1 MRRPDEMTTA
11 ECLDVVHQLR
21 DLGVRE
27 VTLIG
32 GEAFLRKDWTQI
44 VQAVSDS
51 GMQCGMQTGAWHLA
65 EEQVRQAKDAGLV
78 ACGVSID
85 GLAELH
91 DRLRGRSGSF
101 DAAVDAL
108 HRLNEAGI
116 RTSVNT
122 QITAPVI
129 VQLRDLLDVLA
140 SAGVRNW
147 QVQLTVA
154 MGRAA
159 DNHHLLIQPFQLLE
173 LMPILAEIYT
183 AGVARGVLL
192 QPGNNIGYF
201 GPFEHL
207 LRGSGDSGVHWTGCF
222 AGRNVM
228 GIEADGTVKGCP
240 SLPTSSYTG
249 GNVRDLALSDIWS
262 STPELSFARNDRTAQ
277 LWGFC
282 SGCYYADVCQA
293 GCTWTSHSLLGKPG
307 NNPYCHYRALELD
320 KQGLRERVVPRVG
333 APGKP
338 FDHGEFEIVCE
349 SNGHPASIAG
359 ASIGP
364 TAPAADGDRNL
375 MLCHGCRYYVYR
387 GTAVCPHCGADVVAA
402 QRQYD
407 RQLAKAEQAAKR
419 LVVALDELPKR

>member
-1 MRRPDEMTTA
+1 MTTD
-11 ECLDVVHQLR
+11 ECLYVVRQLR

-32 GEAFLRKDWTQI
+32 GEAFLRPDWLQI
-44 VQAVSDS
+44 VEAVSRA
-51 GMQCGMQTGAWHLA
+51 GMQCTMQTGAWHLDD
-65 EEQVRQAKDAGLV
+65 ERVGRAKDAGLV

-91 DRLRGRSGSF
+91 DRLRGRRGSF
-101 DAAVDAL
+101 QAAVDAL
-108 HRLNEAGI
+108 HRLRDVGI

-122 QITAPVI
+122 QITAPVMT
-129 VQLRDLLDVLA
+129 QLHELLDILA
-140 SAGVRNW
+140 AARVRNW
-147 QVQLTVA
+147 QVQLMVA

-159 DNHHLLIQPFQLLE
+159 DNHELLIQPFHLLD
-173 LMPILAEIYT
+173 LMPTLAAVYS
-183 AGVARGVLL
+183 AGVPRGVLL

-207 LRGSGDSGVHWTGCF
+207 LRGSGDPEMHWSGCF

-240 SLPTSSYTG
+240 SLPTRTYTG
-249 GNVRDLALSDIWS
+249 GNVRNLTLHDIWS
-262 STPELSFARNDRTAQ
+262 STPELSFARTDRTSQ

-282 SGCYYADVCQA
+282 GECYYAEVCQA

-307 NNPYCHYRALELD
+307 NNPYCHYRALELE
-320 KQGLRERVVPRVG
+320 KQGLRERVVSQLP
-333 APGKP
+333 APGTP
-338 FDHGEFEIVCE
+338 FDHGEFDIVRE
-349 SNGHPASIAG
+349 PNGRPAKG
-359 ASIGP
+359 ASASVP
-364 TAPAADGDRNL
+364 PARPVTGSDRTL
-375 MLCHGCRYYVYR
+375 VLCRCCRCYVYR

-407 RQLAKAEQAAKR
+407 LALGDAKR
-419 LVVALDELPKR
+419 AADRLMAALSMAEE